1 MYKLRARCLDPCA
14 IRWLVITLELASG
27 SVAGG
32 EGGKVKTTTMTTAT
46 VPPRIGGE
54 RRAMETVLCNNN
66 WMAVSFH
73 LDMTPL
79 HIPRPQEDEK
89 EEEGSRARGDGEGRT
104 ISAQLRQRK

>member
-14 IRWLVITLELASG
+14 IRRLVITLELASG

-32 EGGKVKTTTMTTAT
+32 EDGKVKTTTMMKT
-46 VPPRIGGE
+46 VLRIEGE

-73 LDMTPL
+73 LDMTPFV
-79 HIPRPQEDEK
+79 
-89 EEEGSRARGDGEGRT
+89 SRDRRRT
-104 ISAQLRQRK
+104 KKRTKDLA